1 MKCIE
6 KYVSANWRDLDTGL
20 WGGHVLGFG
29 AHAPGRTD
37 ARARHQLAPVAE
49 IGLQRLSIE
58 AKPVGKSKRLP
69 QVFRI
74 VVSHERDKKTVQSM
88 LDTLNCTY
96 RMAGA
101 EGFEPP

>member
-1 MKCIE
+1 MR
-6 KYVSANWRDLDTGL
+6 W
-20 WGGHVLGFG
+20 
-29 AHAPGRTD
+29 
-37 ARARHQLAPVAE
+37 
-49 IGLQRLSIE
+49 LSIE
-58 AKPVGKSKRLP
+58 AKPIGKSKRLP

-74 VVSHERDKKTVQSM
+74 VVSHERDKKAVQSI